1 MPHPA
6 RQRITGL
13 LLALCL
19 NAAFIAMFVWQA
31 RPRFADVPDP
41 SRIVLVWAKPVIE
54 AAPPPASATPAQP
67 ALQRE
72 PRRKPRAIPPVSLT
86 EAAPAPSAEVIL
98 ESDSADPFEKPDNAI
113 AKSFDKAV
121 MGKAITVAMAE
132 RKALEDTQKF
142 VKSRPAPT
150 QYEQFA
156 ADVDDAAIPYC
167 YRSDAMKHAPAHKKI
182 PGWTIGV
189 DGVLALPFLAKAIA
203 TGKCRMK

>member
-1 MPHPA
+1 M
-6 RQRITGL
+6 
-13 LLALCL
+13 
-19 NAAFIAMFVWQA
+19 QA
-31 RPRFADVPDP
+31 DE
-41 SRIVLVWAKPVIE
+41 LVIE
-54 AAPPPASATPAQP
+54 
-67 ALQRE
+67 
-72 PRRKPRAIPPVSLT
+72 
-86 EAAPAPSAEVIL
+86 
-98 ESDSADPFEKPDNAI
+98 SDAADPFEQSDSTTAR
-113 AKSFDKAV
+113 SFDKAV
-121 MGKAITVAMAE
+121 TGKAIKMAMAE